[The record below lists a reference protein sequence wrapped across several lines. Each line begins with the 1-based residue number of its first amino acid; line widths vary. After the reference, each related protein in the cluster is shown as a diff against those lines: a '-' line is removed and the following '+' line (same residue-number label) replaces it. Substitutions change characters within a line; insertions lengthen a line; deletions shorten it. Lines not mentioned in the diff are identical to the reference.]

1 MQQSATSSELNIFV
15 NITKV
20 NMRLILQSDYTVFH
34 YCTPTSVFSYMQIK
48 PYCKL
53 HHADAKNMKL
63 FTLTPGLI
71 VLSWKKV
78 REF

>member
-1 MQQSATSSELNIFV
+1 
-15 NITKV
+15 
-20 NMRLILQSDYTVFH
+20 MRLILQSDYTVLL

-53 HHADAKNMKL
+53 HHADAKKHET
-63 FTLTPGLI
+63 FYPYARAYCPQ
-71 VLSWKKV
+71 SKKV